1 MKSIKPRASTA
12 SLIKAFTQDNRA
24 KDPGLDSAVED
35 AFAKAGLTDRELSV
49 LLGALLVLEKVE
61 LKDNNPN
68 FKKPKAKLR
77 ERGKI
82 GRASDFKKLTDAEF
96 EAANSDDDDDE
107 DTNEDEP
114 YIVDSFGTR
123 GEIYGAKATKSV
135 DSNTFNKY
143 FGSIADFKRV
153 ASSDDFWHER
163 ILSKTS
169 ARQVVAGTYAK

>member
-1 MKSIKPRASTA
+1 M
-12 SLIKAFTQDNRA
+12 
-24 KDPGLDSAVED
+24 ED

-68 FKKPKAKLR
+68 YKKPKAKLR

-82 GRASDFKKLTDAEF
+82 GRASDFKKLTDVEF
-96 EAANSDDDDDE
+96 EAANSDDDEEGDAD
-107 DTNEDEP
+107 EDEP

-123 GEIYGAKATKSV
+123 GEIYGAKATKTV
-135 DSNTFNKY
+135 DKNTFNKY